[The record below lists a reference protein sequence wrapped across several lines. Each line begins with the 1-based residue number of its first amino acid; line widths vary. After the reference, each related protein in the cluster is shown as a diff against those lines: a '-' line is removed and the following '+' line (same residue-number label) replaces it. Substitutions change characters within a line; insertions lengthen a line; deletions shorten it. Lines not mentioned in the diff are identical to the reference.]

1 MTLRLYYA
9 DSYIRSFTAKVVG
22 REEGG
27 RRVYLDQTAFYPASG
42 GQPHDRGTLGNADVM
57 DVIDEEDRVV
67 HLLDRPLDGA
77 VEVQGSIDWNRRF
90 DHMQQHTGQHL
101 LSAIC
106 DDVFGWPTISVH
118 FGDDSSTIDV
128 DAASASAE
136 QLRAIESRAN
146 AAVTR
151 NLPVVITLES
161 AETLLGLR
169 KPSERTGTLRVVSIE
184 GLDRSACGGTHVRHT
199 GEIGAILLGKVE
211 RVKQKVRIE
220 FRCGARAIG
229 RARIDA
235 DALAT
240 IARQF
245 SASAADVPAL
255 IDRLREEH
263 RTERARRQQLTVELA
278 SVEATALVGAATSGA
293 DGVRRISVIR
303 SDLDSLRALA
313 QACTE
318 HPRVLFVGVAQ
329 EEGTV
334 VVATSSDSGLHAG
347 ALLKPL
353 LAAHGG
359 RGGGSTRFA
368 QAVAEPPAL
377 GLIVQAALK
386 AI

>member
-9 DSYIRSFTAKVVG
+9 DSYLRSFSARVVG

-57 DVIDEEDRVV
+57 DVIDEEDRVA

-106 DDVFGWPTISVH
+106 DDTFGWPTISVH
-118 FGDDSSTIDV
+118 FGDDSSTIDL

-151 NLPVVITLES
+151 NLPVVITLEA
-161 AETLLGLR
+161 AESVVGLR
-169 KPSERTGTLRVVSIE
+169 KPSDRTGTLRVVSIE
-184 GLDRSACGGTHVRHT
+184 GLDRSACGGTHVSHT
-199 GEIGAILLGKVE
+199 GEIGAILLGKAE
-211 RVKQKVRIE
+211 RVKQKMRIE
-220 FRCGARAIG
+220 FRCGARATR

-245 SASAADVPAL
+245 SASVDDVPAL

-278 SVEATALVGAATSGA
+278 SVEAAALIGAATSGA
-293 DGVRRISVIR
+293 EGLRRISVMR
-303 SDLDSLRALA
+303 SNLESLRALA

-318 HPRVLFVGVAQ
+318 HARVLFVGVAQ
-329 EEGTV
+329 EEGTI
-334 VVATSSDSGLHAG
+334 VVATSIDSGLDAG

-359 RGGGSTRFA
+359 RGGGSPRLA
-368 QAVAEPPAL
+368 QGTVRDADVLAAVAAA
-377 GLIVQAALK
+377 IV
-386 AI
+386 